1 MSFAKSLF
9 LGGAVLVTAGCASS
23 RSATSTEA
31 PHGQLSSLSVASSPN
46 AELCE
51 HRVPRETCTRCNP
64 HLVEKF
70 KAAKD
75 WCGEHGVPESQCH
88 TCHPDLSFD
97 PLPALAEGAD
107 LRRLSEAGE
116 DVPELGSHAVKGKV
130 TVFDFYADWCGPC
143 RSVDAHMYGVL
154 NGRTDVAYRKLNV
167 VSWDTPVAK
176 RYLGGVPNLPFLIVY
191 GKDGRE
197 VARVTGLDLDALDK
211 AIADGGSR

>member
-1 MSFAKSLF
+1 MTAAKSLF
-9 LGGAVLVTAGCASS
+9 LGGAVLLAAGCATS
-23 RSATSTEA
+23 RSPA
-31 PHGQLSSLSVASSPN
+31 PSEPAHGQLSSLSVASRPD
-46 AELCE
+46 AEFCE

-75 WCGEHGVPESQCH
+75 WCGEHAVPESQCYL
-88 TCHPDLSFD
+88 CHPDLSFE

-107 LRRLSEAGE
+107 LRKLSEAGE
-116 DVPELGSHAVKGKV
+116 DVPDLGSHAVRGKV
-130 TVFDFYADWCGPC
+130 TVFDFYADWCPPC
-143 RSVDAHMYGVL
+143 RQVDAHMYGLL

-167 VSWDTPVAK
+167 VSWDTPLAK
-176 RYLGGVPNLPFLIVY
+176 RYLGGVPNLPFVVVY

-197 VARVTGLDLDALDK
+197 VARVTGLDLGALDK